1 MSGPQSGMPTPLA
14 SALQGNRGGRERFQP
29 QVRAIDL
36 GGRVPPHNGEAEAA
50 VLSTVLCDGSALD
63 SLDFLAAEHFYG
75 DANKRIFEAALELHK
90 RGQPVDIQTVGA
102 WLKDRER
109 LQAIGGISYLAQLV
123 DATPAV
129 AHVAAHGKIV
139 KEKARIRRLIE
150 TCQLVAA
157 SGYGDYGEAQEFIDS
172 AEQAIYDIAR
182 TPERS
187 TVFQM
192 YDVVR
197 GAFEQLQSAL
207 ERGKLITGVPSGFHD
222 LDEKT
227 SGMHEGELIIVA
239 ARPGMGKTSYVLN
252 IAATVAAAPQLQ
264 APGEEVGSD
273 PRYGVMFFSLE
284 MPKEQLANRMMCSE
298 GRVNLSDLRRG
309 QVGGEKW
316 DRLVESANH
325 LSQLPIWIDDS
336 SALSVL
342 ELRAKVRRQQ
352 HEYDKVVDG
361 KVVQKIGLVVVDY
374 LQLMRGRENVQSREQ
389 EISEISRG
397 LKALAKELR
406 VPVIA
411 LSQLNRAVE
420 TRSAKDKRPQLS
432 DLRESGAI
440 EQDADVIQFLYRPEY
455 YVPDKQSAEAQKM
468 KGYAEVIIAKQR
480 NGPTGR
486 VPVTFIDEYTR
497 FENRARDAWREDDE

>member
-1 MSGPQSGMPTPLA
+1 MSNPQW
-14 SALQGNRGGRERFQP
+14 QQRRGGGDRFKP
-29 QVRAIDL
+29 QVQAIDL
-36 GGRVPPHNGEAEAA
+36 GGRVPPHNDEAEAA
-50 VLSTVLCDGSALD
+50 VLSAVLADGRALD
-63 SLDFLAAEHFYG
+63 AVLEFLQPEHFYS
-75 DANKRIFEAALELHK
+75 DANRRIFEAAIELHS
-90 RGQPVDIQTVGA
+90 RGQPVDVQTVAA
-102 WLKDRER
+102 WLRDRER
-109 LQAIGGISYLAQLV
+109 LQAIGGIAYLSKII

-139 KEKARIRRLIE
+139 KEKSRVRRLIE
-150 TCQLVAA
+150 TCQMVAA
-157 SGYGDYGEAQEFIDS
+157 EGFGDYGDAQEFIDG
-172 AEQAIYDIAR
+172 AEQQIYDLAR
-182 TPERS
+182 TPES
-187 TVFQM
+187 TTVHLM
-192 YDVVR
+192 YEVVK
-197 GAFEQLQSAL
+197 GAFVQLQEAL
-207 ERGKLITGVPSGFHD
+207 ERGKLITGVPTGFAD

-227 SGMHEGELIIVA
+227 SGMHEGELIIIA

-252 IAATVAAAPQLQ
+252 IAANVAAPRAEQ
-264 APGEEVGSD
+264 ADAEEVNAD
-273 PRYGVMFFSLE
+273 PRFGVMVFSLE

-298 GRVNLSDLRRG
+298 GRVNLSDLRKG

-316 DRLVESANH
+316 DRLVQSANE
-325 LSQLPIWIDDS
+325 LSQMPIWIDDS
-336 SALSVL
+336 PAINIL

-352 HEYDKVVDG
+352 HEFDQLVNG
-361 KVVQKIGLVVVDY
+361 KYKRKIGLVIIDY
-374 LQLMRGRENVQSREQ
+374 LQLMRGRENAQSREQ

-440 EQDADVIQFLYRPEY
+440 EQDADVIQFIYRPEY
-455 YVPDKQSAEAQKM
+455 YLTDKGSADAQKM
-468 KGYAEVIIAKQR
+468 KGYAEIIIAKQR

-497 FENRARDAWREDDE
+497 FESRARDAWRDQDE

>member
-1 MSGPQSGMPTPLA
+1 MKNTPYGQSNQRDG
-14 SALQGNRGGRERFQP
+14 RGFRQP

-36 GGRVPPHNGEAEAA
+36 GGRVPPHNDEAEAA
-50 VLSTVLCDGSALD
+50 VLSSILADGRALD
-63 SLDFLAAEHFYG
+63 AVLEFLDAEHFYA
-75 DANKRIFEAALELHK
+75 DAHRRIFEAATELHK
-90 RGQPVDIQTVGA
+90 RSQPVDVQTVAA

-109 LQAIGGISYLAQLV
+109 LQAIGGVSYLAKIV

-129 AHVAAHGKIV
+129 AHVTAHAKIV
-139 KEKARIRRLIE
+139 KEKSRIRRLIE

-157 SGYGDYGEAQEFIDS
+157 QGYGDYGEAQDFIDS
-172 AEQAIYDIAR
+172 AEQAIYDLAR
-182 TPERS
+182 TPESS
-187 TVFQM
+187 TVHLM

-197 GAFEQLQSAL
+197 GSFEQLQEAL
-207 ERGKLITGVPSGFHD
+207 ERGRLITGVGTGFGD

-227 SGMHEGELIIVA
+227 SGMHPGELIIVA

-252 IAATVAAAPQLQ
+252 IATNVASTIPEQ
-264 APGEEVGSD
+264 APGEEIAAD
-273 PRYGVMFFSLE
+273 PRVGVMVFSLE

-298 GRVNLSDLRRG
+298 GRVNLSDLRKG

-316 DRLVESANH
+316 DRLVEAANH

-336 SALSVL
+336 PGLSVL

-352 HEYDKVVDG
+352 HEWDKNDANG
-361 KVVQKIGLVVVDY
+361 KPIRKIGLVIVDY
-374 LQLMRGRENVQSREQ
+374 LQLMKGRDNVQSREQ

-397 LKALAKELR
+397 LKALSKELR

-420 TRSAKDKRPQLS
+420 TRSTKDKRPQLS

-440 EQDADVIQFLYRPEY
+440 EQDADVIQFIYRPEY
-455 YVPDKQSAEAQKM
+455 YLTDKTSEEALKK

-486 VPVTFIDEYTR
+486 IPVTFIDDYTR
-497 FENRARDAWREDDE
+497 FENRARDAWRDEDE

>member
-1 MSGPQSGMPTPLA
+1 MTN
-14 SALQGNRGGRERFQP
+14 SAYRGGRGGEGFRP
-29 QVRAIDL
+29 LVRAIDV
-36 GGRVPPHNGEAEAA
+36 GGRVPPHNDEAEAS
-50 VLSTVLCDGSALD
+50 VLSAILSDGHAIDGVLE
-63 SLDFLAAEHFYG
+63 FLAAEHFYV
-75 DANKRIFEAALELHK
+75 DANRRIYEAAIELHS

-109 LQAIGGISYLAQLV
+109 LQAVGGIAYLAKIV
-123 DATPAV
+123 DTTPAV
-129 AHVAAHGKIV
+129 AHVAAHAKIV
-139 KEKARIRRLIE
+139 REKSRVRRLIE

-157 SGYGDYGEAQEFIDS
+157 EGYGDYGEAQEYIDS
-172 AEQAIYDIAR
+172 AEQKIYELAR
-182 TPERS
+182 TPESS
-187 TVFQM
+187 TVHLM

-197 GAFEQLQSAL
+197 GSFEQLQAAL

-252 IAATVAAAPQLQ
+252 IATHVASAIPEQ
-264 APGEEVGSD
+264 APGEEMALD
-273 PRYGVMFFSLE
+273 AIYGVMVFSLE

-298 GRVNLSDLRRG
+298 GRVNLSDLRKG

-336 SALSVL
+336 AAISVL
-342 ELRAKVRRQQ
+342 EVRAKVRRQQ
-352 HEYDKVVDG
+352 HEFDKKTPDG
-361 KVVQKIGLVVVDY
+361 RCKQKIGLIIIDY
-374 LQLMRGRENVQSREQ
+374 LQLMRGRDGAQSREQ

-440 EQDADVIQFLYRPEY
+440 EQDADVIQFIYRPEY
-455 YVPDKQSAEAQKM
+455 YVTDKNSAEAQKM
-468 KGYAEVIIAKQR
+468 KGYAEIIVAKQR

-486 VPVTFIDEYTR
+486 VPVTFIDDYTR
-497 FENRARDAWREDDE
+497 FENRAKDAWHDQDD

>member
-1 MSGPQSGMPTPLA
+1 MKNPSYGQAGSR
-14 SALQGNRGGRERFQP
+14 QGNDRFGRAP

-36 GGRVPPHNGEAEAA
+36 GGRVPPHNEEAEAA
-50 VLSTVLCDGSALD
+50 VLSAVLSNGNALD
-63 SLDFLAAEHFYG
+63 AVLEFLAPEHFYS
-75 DANKRIFEAALELHK
+75 DANRRIFEAAQEIHK
-90 RGQPVDIQTVGA
+90 RSQPVDVQTVAA

-109 LQAIGGISYLAQLV
+109 LQAIGGISYLAKII

-129 AHVAAHGKIV
+129 AHVTAHAKIV
-139 KEKARIRRLIE
+139 KEKSRIRRLIE

-157 SGYGDYGEAQEFIDS
+157 QGYGDYGEAQEFIDS
-172 AEQAIYDIAR
+172 AEQSIYDLAR
-182 TPERS
+182 TPESS
-187 TVFQM
+187 TVHLM

-197 GAFEQLQSAL
+197 GSFEQLQAAL
-207 ERGKLITGVPSGFHD
+207 ERGKTITGVSTGFHD

-227 SGMHEGELIIVA
+227 SGMHPGELIIVA

-252 IAATVAAAPQLQ
+252 IATNVASAIPEQ
-264 APGEEVGSD
+264 APDEEVAKE
-273 PRYGVMFFSLE
+273 PRWGVMVFSLE

-298 GRVNLSDLRRG
+298 GRVNLSDLRKG

-336 SALSVL
+336 PALSVL

-352 HEYDKVVDG
+352 HEWDKEVDG
-361 KVVQKIGLVVVDY
+361 KPVRKIGLIIVDY

-397 LKALAKELR
+397 LKGLAKELR

-420 TRSAKDKRPQLS
+420 TRSTKDKRPQLS

-440 EQDADVIQFLYRPEY
+440 EQDADVIQFIYRPEY
-455 YVPDKQSAEAQKM
+455 YVTDKNSADAQKM
-468 KGYAEVIIAKQR
+468 KGYAEIIVAKQR

-486 VPVTFIDEYTR
+486 VCVTFIDDYTR
-497 FENRARDAWREDDE
+497 FENRARDAWRDEDE